1 MIPGVNAPYI
11 HPCVEVKEAKINIY
25 LLLSYTTVSNQILNE
40 LLTDKVGT
48 DEILLLKDKFNQ
60 KEITDFEIIV
70 GKSFVEGNYID
81 TTFEKVYYFRTGTL
95 VVQYVNK
102 EVE

>member
-1 MIPGVNAPYI
+1 M
-11 HPCVEVKEAKINIY
+11 
-25 LLLSYTTVSNQILNE
+25 LLSYTTVSNQILNE

-48 DEILLLKDKFNQ
+48 GEILLLKDKFNQ

-81 TTFEKVYYFRTGTL
+81 TTFEKYIILEQEHLWFNMLTRRLNNENSKGL
-95 VVQYVNK
+95 WS
-102 EVE
+102 

>member
-11 HPCVEVKEAKINIY
+11 HPCVEVKSKINIY

-48 DEILLLKDKFNQ
+48 GEILLLKDKFNQ
-60 KEITDFEIIV
+60 K
-70 GKSFVEGNYID
+70 K
-81 TTFEKVYYFRTGTL
+81 
-95 VVQYVNK
+95 
-102 EVE
+102 

>member
-40 LLTDKVGT
+40 LLTDKVG
-48 DEILLLKDKFNQ
+48 
-60 KEITDFEIIV
+60 
-70 GKSFVEGNYID
+70 
-81 TTFEKVYYFRTGTL
+81 
-95 VVQYVNK
+95 
-102 EVE
+102 